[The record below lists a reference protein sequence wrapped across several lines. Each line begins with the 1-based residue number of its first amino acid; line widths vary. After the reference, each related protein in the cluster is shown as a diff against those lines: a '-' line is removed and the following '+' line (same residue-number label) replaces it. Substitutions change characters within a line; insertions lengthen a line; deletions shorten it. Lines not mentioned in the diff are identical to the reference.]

1 MAKIFHEFGFKIR
14 GCIDKQERIFASVTR
29 NGNILINRNNV
40 LKDTPARRLS
50 KARAKFVSAFMRY
63 YKPVVKVGFP
73 KLDPSSE
80 KVVSCIAQFM
90 KYNTTKG
97 VVANHSNGDQYK
109 FDVATDKL
117 TLARANG
124 GVPMADGV
132 TLTKETG
139 KVVATWGAY
148 SGADTLE
155 RNKEKVAVVVIP
167 DGKPLEGVVSLGVA
181 KRGDNRVEVP
191 ITAQGTLHAYVFFY
205 VEKVGSSEQ
214 FFKTV

>member
-40 LKDTPARRLS
+40 LKDTPGRRLN
-50 KARAKFVSAFMRY
+50 KARAKFVGSFMRY
-63 YKPVVKVGFP
+63 YKPVAKVGFP
-73 KLDPSSE
+73 KLDPTAE
-80 KVVSCIAQFM
+80 NIVTYVAQFM
-90 KYNTTKG
+90 KCNATKE
-97 VVANHSNGDQYK
+97 VLKNHSSGDQYK

-117 TLARANG
+117 TLARAHG
-124 GVPMADGV
+124 GVPMAEGV

-191 ITAQGTLHAYVFFY
+191 IASQGTHHVYLFFY
-205 VEKVGSSEQ
+205 SEKGGASEQ
-214 FFKTV
+214 VFKTV

>member
-29 NGNILINRNNV
+29 NGNILINRNNT

-50 KARAKFVSAFMRY
+50 KARGKFLGAFMRY
-63 YKPVVKVGFP
+63 YKPVTKVGFP
-73 KLDPSSE
+73 KTDPTAE
-80 KVVSCIAQFM
+80 NVVSAIAQFM
-90 KYNTTKG
+90 KYNATKG
-97 VVANHSNGDQYK
+97 VITNNSNGDQYK

-117 TLARANG
+117 TLARAHG
-124 GVPMADGV
+124 DVPMAEGL
-132 TLTKETG
+132 TLNKETG
-139 KVVATWGAY
+139 KVVVTWGAY
-148 SGADTLE
+148 SGADSSE
-155 RNKEKVAVVVIP
+155 RNKEKVGVVLIP

>member
-40 LKDTPARRLS
+40 LKDTPGRRLN
-50 KARAKFVSAFMRY
+50 KARAQFVGTFMRH
-63 YKPVVKVGFP
+63 YKPVVRVGFP
-73 KLDPSSE
+73 KVDPASAG
-80 KVVSCIAQFM
+80 VVSCIAQFM
-90 KYNTTKG
+90 KYNTTKE
-97 VVANHSNGDQYK
+97 VLTNHSSGDQYK

-117 TLARANG
+117 TLARAHG
-124 GVPMADGV
+124 DVPMAEGV
-132 TLTKETG
+132 TLNKETG
-139 KVVATWGAY
+139 KVVVTWGAY
-148 SGADTLE
+148 SGADSAE
-155 RNKEKVAVVVIP
+155 RNKEKVGVVAIP

-191 ITAQGTLHAYVFFY
+191 ITAQGTQHVYIFFY
-205 VEKVGSSEQ
+205 VEKKGSSEQ

>member
-14 GCIDKQERIFASVTR
+14 GCIDKQERIFAAVTR

-40 LKDTPARRLS
+40 LKDTPGRRLN
-50 KARAKFVSAFMRY
+50 KARAKFVGSFMRY
-63 YKPVVKVGFP
+63 YKPVTKVGFP
-73 KLDPSSE
+73 KLDPTAENIVSS
-80 KVVSCIAQFM
+80 IAQFM
-90 KYNTTKG
+90 KYNTTKE
-97 VVANHSNGDQYK
+97 VLTNHSSGDQYK

-117 TLARANG
+117 TLARAHG
-124 GVPMADGV
+124 DVPMAEGL
-132 TLTKETG
+132 TLNKETG
-139 KVVATWGAY
+139 KVVVTWGAY
-148 SGADTLE
+148 SGADSSE

-191 ITAQGTLHAYVFFY
+191 ITAQGTHHAYVFFY
-205 VEKVGSSEQ
+205 VEKMGASEQ

>member
-29 NGNILINRNNV
+29 NGNILINRNNT

-50 KARAKFVSAFMRY
+50 KARGKFLGAFMRY
-63 YKPVVKVGFP
+63 YKPVTKVGFP
-73 KLDPSSE
+73 KTDPTAE
-80 KVVSCIAQFM
+80 NVVSAIAQFM
-90 KYNTTKG
+90 KYNATKG
-97 VVANHSNGDQYK
+97 VITNNSNGDQYK

-117 TLARANG
+117 TLARAHG
-124 GVPMADGV
+124 DVPMAEGL
-132 TLTKETG
+132 TLNKETG
-139 KVVATWGAY
+139 KVVVTWGAY
-148 SGADTLE
+148 SGADSSE
-155 RNKEKVAVVVIP
+155 RNKEKVGVVLIP

-191 ITAQGTLHAYVFFY
+191 ITAQGTQHVYVFFY
-205 VEKVGSSEQ
+205 MEKVGSSEQ

>member
-14 GCIDKQERIFASVTR
+14 GCIDKQERIFARVTR
-29 NGNILINRNNV
+29 NGNILANHNNV
-40 LKDTPARRLS
+40 LKDTPGRRLN
-50 KARAKFVSAFMRY
+50 KARAKFVGSFMRY
-63 YKPVVKVGFP
+63 YKPVTKVGFP
-73 KLDPSSE
+73 KLDPTAE
-80 KVVSCIAQFM
+80 NVVSAIAQFM
-90 KYNTTKG
+90 KYNATKG
-97 VVANHSNGDQYK
+97 VITNNSNGDQYK

-117 TLARANG
+117 TLARAHG
-124 GVPMADGV
+124 DVPMAEGL
-132 TLTKETG
+132 TLNKETG
-139 KVVATWGAY
+139 KVVVTWGAY
-148 SGADTLE
+148 SGADSSE
-155 RNKEKVAVVVIP
+155 RNNEKVGVVLIP

>member
-14 GCIDKQERIFASVTR
+14 GCIDKQERIFAAVTR
-29 NGNILINRNNV
+29 NGNILINRNNT
-40 LKDTPARRLS
+40 LKDTPARRLN
-50 KARAKFVSAFMRY
+50 KARGQFVGSFMRH

-73 KLDPSSE
+73 KVDPASAG
-80 KVVSCIAQFM
+80 VVSCIAQFM
-90 KYNTTKG
+90 KYNASKG
-97 VVANHSNGDQYK
+97 VITNSSNGDQYK

-117 TLARANG
+117 TLARAHG
-124 GVPMADGV
+124 GVPMAEGL
-132 TLTKETG
+132 TLNKETG
-139 KVVATWGAY
+139 KVVVTWGAY
-148 SGADTLE
+148 SGADSSE
-155 RNKEKVAVVVIP
+155 RNKEKVGVVLIP

>member
-14 GCIDKQERIFASVTR
+14 GCIDKQERIFAAVTR

-40 LKDTPARRLS
+40 LKDTPGRRLN
-50 KARAKFVSAFMRY
+50 KARGKVVGSFMRY
-63 YKPVVKVGFP
+63 YKPVAKVGFP
-73 KLDPSSE
+73 KLDPSTE
-80 KVVSCIAQFM
+80 KIVSCVAQFI
-90 KYNTTKG
+90 KYNTTKE
-97 VVANHSNGDQYK
+97 VLTNHSNGDQYK

-117 TLARANG
+117 TLARAHG
-124 GVPMADGV
+124 DVPMAEGL
-132 TLTKETG
+132 TLNKETG
-139 KVVATWGAY
+139 KVVVTWGAY
-148 SGADTLE
+148 SGADSAE

-191 ITAQGTLHAYVFFY
+191 ITAQGTQHVYVFFY
-205 VEKVGSSEQ
+205 VEKKGSSEQ